1 MLPIVMSDTCAYGT
15 VNEMEMTWEECQVKY
30 NPLCWK
36 MANKYKNLK
45 LENDERYNLA
55 LFGLWKAYNS
65 FDSERGANFLT
76 HATNVIYQV
85 FNLEYRNSNAK
96 KRQHEIHLDINHIDD
111 SGNHFEEILEDKNVF
126 GYSHREIICE
136 YLCEFEK
143 IADKDGLM
151 FIDKINGMK
160 ADDIQIK
167 YNYSKRTVYTHI
179 NKGQQKFIQYL
190 ERKDTLL

>member
-1 MLPIVMSDTCAYGT
+1 MRMIWY
-15 VNEMEMTWEECQVKY
+15 
-30 NPLCWK
+30 
-36 MANKYKNLK
+36 NKYKNLK
-45 LENDERYNLA
+45 LEQDERYNLA

-76 HATNVIYQV
+76 YATNVIYQV
-85 FNLEYRNSNAK
+85 FNLEYRDANAK
-96 KRQHEIHLDINHIDD
+96 KRQHEIHIDINHIDD
-111 SGNHFEEILEDKNVF
+111 SGNRFEEILEDKNVI
-126 GYSHREIICE
+126 GYVHRERIYE

-160 ADDIQIK
+160 VDDIQIK

-179 NKGQQKFIQYL
+179 NKGKQKFIQYL